1 MNNNINFNGFLT
13 NTVLNTDSYKLS
25 HFPQY
30 PENTHY
36 VFSYAES
43 RGCSFS
49 DVIMCAGN
57 QGFVKAYLSKKITKS
72 EIDFAKWFSAK
83 HGEPFNY
90 DGWMYILE
98 TYNGYL
104 PVKIRAV
111 REGTVIPTH
120 NVMFTI
126 ENTDPKCFWLTSY
139 LETALLR
146 ALWYPSTVATISF
159 LAKKVIYRYLQETA
173 DNADAEIDFKLQDF
187 GARGVSSLESAA
199 IGAFSHLINFKG
211 SDTISGILY
220 AMEYYDAD
228 VCGFSI
234 PASEHSTMTA
244 LGPEGEYDQF
254 ARLVDAYNGEGKLFA
269 CVSDSYNIYNAT
281 KAWHDSGLLEK
292 VKNAGG
298 TLVIRPDS
306 GDPTTVAVDIIEQL
320 MISEGSTI
328 NTKGYRVLPSYVRV
342 IQGDGM
348 TLETIGVLLE
358 NLKRANI
365 SASNIAFG
373 MGGGLLQKCDR
384 DTFKFAMKCSAM
396 ETNGKWKDI
405 FKDPVGDKGKLSK
418 KGRMTLVLSNED
430 LASEPTTKRLEEVK
444 HNEIDLMH
452 TIYDNGPVE
461 AAYESFDKIRERA
474 RKFL

>member
-1 MNNNINFNGFLT
+1 MNT
-13 NTVLNTDSYKLS
+13 NTGLLSNLVLNTDSYKLS

-30 PENTHY
+30 PAGTTTVY
-36 VFSYAES
+36 SFGES

-49 DVIMCAGN
+49 PVILMYGI
-57 QGFVKAYLSKKITKS
+57 QGFIKQYLTKKITRKDI
-72 EIDFAKWFSAK
+72 EFAKMFSEK

-90 DGWMYILE
+90 EGWLYVLE
-98 TYNGYL
+98 KYNGYL

-111 REGTVIPTH
+111 REGTVLPTH

-159 LAKKVIYRYLQETA
+159 LAKKTIYRYLTETS
-173 DNADAEIDFKLQDF
+173 DNPDAEINFKLQDF
-187 GARGVSSLESAA
+187 GARGVSSLESAG
-199 IGAFSHLINFKG
+199 IGGSAHLVNFMG

-244 LGPEGEYDQF
+244 LGPEGEYEQF
-254 ARLVDAYNGEGKLFA
+254 KRMVDAYAKPNCLLA
-269 CVSDSYNIYNAT
+269 CVSDSYNIYKAT
-281 KAWHDSGLLEK
+281 AAWHDTGLLNR
-292 VKNAGG
+292 VKEAGA

-306 GDPTTVAVDIIEQL
+306 GDPTTVAVEIIEQL
-320 MISEGSTI
+320 MKTEGYTV
-328 NTKGYRVLPSYVRV
+328 NTKGYRVLPNYVRV

-348 TLETIGVLLE
+348 TLETIGILLE
-358 NLKRANI
+358 NLKKVNI

-396 ETNGKWKDI
+396 EINGKFRDVY
-405 FKDPVGDKGKLSK
+405 KDPITDSGKRSK

-430 LASEPTTKRLEEVK
+430 LSSTPMTKRIEEVSEK
-444 HNEIDLMH
+444 EIDLMH
-452 TIYDNGPVE
+452 TVYENGPIE
-461 AAYESFDKIRERA
+461 AAYETFDKIRERT
-474 RKFL
+474 RRFL